1 MRFWSTWRLLVQF
14 ISKPIQGSTHVERLN
29 SFYGYQAAEYDAFRK
44 KFLRGRD
51 ALAARLIF
59 TPHSRWCDLGCGTGY
74 LLELVPPS
82 ARDCQEI
89 ILVDLCEPLLNQARQ
104 RIKSKNWSN
113 CHIVSADTTSFQ
125 PDRQVDIVTIS
136 YSLSMTPDWF
146 ATIDQAY
153 QMLKPGGILGVVD
166 FYVARKYPP
175 LKGAMPQPFWTRH
188 FWPIWFDTDNV
199 KPCADH
205 MPYLAQRFEI
215 ESLEVGRTSVPGMPW
230 FRPPYFVFLGSRQ

>member
-1 MRFWSTWRLLVQF
+1 MKFWTTWRLLVQF
-14 ISKPIQGSTHVERLN
+14 ITNPIKGSTHAERLN
-29 SFYGYQAAEYDAFRK
+29 SFYGYQATEYDAFRK
-44 KFLRGRD
+44 NFLRGRD
-51 ALAARLIF
+51 VLAARLPIK
-59 TPHSRWCDLGCGTGY
+59 PHSRWCDLGCGTGY

-89 ILVDLCEPLLNQARQ
+89 ILVDLCEPLLKQARQ
-104 RIKSKNWSN
+104 RIKLKDWTNS
-113 CHIVSADTTSFQ
+113 HVVSADTTSFQ
-125 PDRQVDIVTIS
+125 PKEQVDIVTIS

-166 FYVARKYPP
+166 FYVARKYPV
-175 LKGAMPQPFWTRH
+175 LNGAIAQPVWTRH

-205 MPYLAQRFEI
+205 LPYLAQKFRMD
-215 ESLEVGRTSVPGMPW
+215 SLEFGRTSVPGMPW
-230 FRPPYFVFLGSRQ
+230 FRPPYFVFLGSKQ